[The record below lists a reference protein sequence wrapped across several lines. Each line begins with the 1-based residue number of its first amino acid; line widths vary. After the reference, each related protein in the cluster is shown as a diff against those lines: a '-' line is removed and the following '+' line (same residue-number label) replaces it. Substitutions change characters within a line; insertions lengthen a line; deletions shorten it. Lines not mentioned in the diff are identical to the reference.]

1 MDLDNINDIEVLR
14 EAAKSGRA
22 RLLKSISAD
31 GSEFIFREGLWYL
44 IEQDEEGVT
53 MYSEHYIHSRTIP
66 YRLADEYFIRV

>member
-22 RLLKSISAD
+22 RLLKSVGAE
-31 GSEFIFREGLWYL
+31 GSEFVFRKGLWYL
-44 IEQDEEGVT
+44 IEQDEDGVT
-53 MYSEHYIHSRTIP
+53 MYSEHYIHKVTIP